1 MSQYS
6 FILTKEAE
14 SDLEKLDSITRKRIL
29 EKIKWFRDNFEQIIP
44 LPSTNKW
51 RGFFKLRV
59 GDWRVI
65 YEIDLQR
72 KEIIFHYID
81 KRDKIYKRQKPT
93 SFNFQKKRK

>member
-14 SDLEKLDSITRKRIL
+14 SDLEKLDSATRKRIL

-44 LPSTNKW
+44 LPLINKW

-59 GDWRVI
+59 GDWRII
-65 YEIDLQR
+65 YEIELLEQL
-72 KEIIFHYID
+72 IIIHYID
-81 KRDKIYKRQKPT
+81 RRDKIYKRKI
-93 SFNFQKKRK
+93 KK